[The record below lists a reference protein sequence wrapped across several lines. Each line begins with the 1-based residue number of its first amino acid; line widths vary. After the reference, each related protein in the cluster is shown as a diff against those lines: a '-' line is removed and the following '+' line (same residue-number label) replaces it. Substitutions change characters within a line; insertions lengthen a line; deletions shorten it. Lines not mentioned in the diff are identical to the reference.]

1 MNKEK
6 EICVLMLNSLEP
18 LVLGFLSARFSRLGK
33 TLAAMAFVV

>member
-6 EICVLMLNSLEP
+6 EIYVLMLDSLVP
-18 LVLGFLSARFSRLGK
+18 LVLGFYVRGFSRLGK